1 MKTFSRDSASRR
13 VSVEFG
19 LSVPHRWNRLA
30 LLLGAWAAT
39 FGAGPRL
46 LAQTREEFDRA
57 RERMVSEY
65 LVRDGI
71 KNPRV
76 LAAMRRVPR
85 HEFVPS
91 SERSHAYDDSGLLI
105 GHKQTITWPF
115 IVAFMTQ
122 ALDPQPTDRVLEIGT
137 GSGYQA
143 AVLSLL
149 VDEVYT
155 IEIIPALGK
164 SAERRLKHL
173 RYRNVKTKIGDG
185 YLGWP
190 NQAPFDKIILTCSP
204 EKIPQPLID
213 QLKEGGRMILPLGD
227 RYDQAMTLIEKKH
240 GRIERQEL
248 MPTLFVPMTGRS
260 DKERTIKFNPLHPE
274 IRNGGFE
281 ERETNGPFAS
291 WYYQLQVKAND
302 RDAPEGRLCA
312 EFQNEEPGRRS
323 QVLQGMGIDGARI
336 GALKISLQCR
346 SDKITDGR
354 GAFEKAGLQ
363 VSFHNFRKL
372 LGDFVAIHCAGSTDW
387 RTPHAVVPVP
397 EAASE
402 IVIRVGLNGAT
413 GRLLIDDVKLEPE
426 PR

>member
-1 MKTFSRDSASRR
+1 MTPISRFFEWRR
-13 VSVEFG
+13 VAFDFG
-19 LSVPHRWNRLA
+19 VLSRSLLVAFVASLA
-30 LLLGAWAAT
+30 S
-39 FGAGPRL
+39 GPRL
-46 LAQTREEFDRA
+46 FAQTRADYDQL
-57 RERMVSEY
+57 RERMVSEF

-91 SERSHAYDDSGLLI
+91 SQRSHAYDDSGLLI
-105 GHKQTITWPF
+105 GHKQTITWPYV
-115 IVAFMTQ
+115 VAFMTE

-137 GSGYQA
+137 GTGYQA

-149 VDEVYT
+149 AGEVDS

-164 SAERRLKHL
+164 SAEKRLKHL
-173 RYRNVKTKIGDG
+173 GYKNVKTKIGDG

-190 NQAPFDKIILTCSP
+190 ERAPFDKIILTCSP

-213 QLKEGGRMILPLGD
+213 QLKEGGRMILPLGS
-227 RYDQAMTLIEKKH
+227 RYEQAVTLIEKKH

-281 ERETNGPFAS
+281 EREENGPFAG

-302 RDAPEGRLCA
+302 RDAAEGRLCA

-323 QVLQGMGIDGARI
+323 QALQGMGIDGSRI
-336 GALKISLQCR
+336 ASLKFSLKCR
-346 SDKITDGR
+346 SQNVVDGR
-354 GAFEKAGLQ
+354 QPFEKAGLQ

-372 LGDFVAIHCAGSTDW
+372 LGDSVAIHCEGSTDW
-387 RTPHAVVPVP
+387 RSPHGVVQVP
-397 EAASE
+397 EEARE
-402 IVIRVGLNGAT
+402 MVIHIGLNGAT
-413 GRLLIDDVKLEPE
+413 GRLLIDEVKLEPE